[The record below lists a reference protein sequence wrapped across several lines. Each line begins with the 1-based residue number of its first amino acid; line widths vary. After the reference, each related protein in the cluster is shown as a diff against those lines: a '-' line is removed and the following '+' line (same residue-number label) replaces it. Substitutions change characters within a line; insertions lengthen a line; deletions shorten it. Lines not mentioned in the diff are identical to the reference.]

1 MRADEA
7 AGQAPCGQ
15 GAVCSRCQ
23 GGEGSSVQGWWARA
37 VLGPSVLLRV
47 HSSPKCL
54 QTRDVPTPSQRGP
67 APPRTWPPSS
77 QWTVSTEAHLSRPVG
92 PQGWVR
98 PGGGGPGVKQ
108 TCERGVGAMRSP
120 GAVGVG
126 GFIFY
131 SLAGILVCL
140 AIHRKDSILKRV
152 ELTFSGYTPAWLSPI
167 AKILKYFHPH

>member
-1 MRADEA
+1 MTSLLPPWLGDLMVSMKSGFGMVPAL
-7 AGQAPCGQ
+7 
-15 GAVCSRCQ
+15 CQ
-23 GGEGSSVQGWWARA
+23 CPG
-37 VLGPSVLLRV
+37 
-47 HSSPKCL
+47 
-54 QTRDVPTPSQRGP
+54 
-67 APPRTWPPSS
+67 
-77 QWTVSTEAHLSRPVG
+77 
-92 PQGWVR
+92 R